1 MANNFDFEAALNAEI
16 ENYLEENPKLSN
28 LS

>member
-1 MANNFDFEAALNAEI
+1 VANNFDFEAALNAEI
-16 ENYLEENPKLSN
+16 ENYLEENPKPSN